1 MNEQKRELLSALV
14 DDELAQEASS
24 VIETLLEDNEAKQT
38 WSRYHL
44 IGNSLRGHLPGHI
57 VDISS
62 NVSQTIASEPTILAP
77 AIKSSSRKSSD
88 LMKPVMG
95 FAIAASVA
103 AVAIFN
109 VQQAKQFPETGQP
122 VIAQSSIA
130 TSQPSLATSPQLVN
144 QQTAQAQVYQVKHI
158 DPRLNRYLV
167 NYNEYRANT
176 GVSGMP
182 PHVRM
187 VANGAESNE
196 QLNKPVNKPD
206 E

>member
-1 MNEQKRELLSALV
+1 MNDTKREQLSALV
-14 DDELAQEASS
+14 DDELTQEATS
-24 VIETLLEDNEAKQT
+24 VIESLLEDNEAKET
-38 WSRYHL
+38 WARYHL
-44 IGNSLRGHLPGHI
+44 IGDSLRGRLPGHI
-57 VDISS
+57 GDISS
-62 NVSQTIASEPTILAP
+62 GVSQALASEPTILAP
-77 AIKSSSRKSSD
+77 AKKSVNRKSSD

-109 VQQAKQFPETGQP
+109 VQQARQIPETGQP

-130 TSQPSLATSPQLVN
+130 TSQPSLVTSIATPQLVN
-144 QQTAQAQVYQVKHI
+144 QQTGQARVYQAKNV

-187 VANGAESNE
+187 VANEARSSE
-196 QLNKPVNKPD
+196 QLNKPD

>member
-1 MNEQKRELLSALV
+1 MNDKKREQLSALV
-14 DDELAQEASS
+14 DDELTQEATS
-24 VIETLLEDNEAKQT
+24 VIESLLEDNEAKET
-38 WSRYHL
+38 WARYHL
-44 IGNSLRGHLPGHI
+44 IGDSLRGHLPGHI
-57 VDISS
+57 GDISS
-62 NVSQTIASEPTILAP
+62 GVSQALASEPTILAP
-77 AIKSSSRKSSD
+77 AKKSANRKSSD

-103 AVAIFN
+103 SVAIFN
-109 VQQAKQFPETGQP
+109 VQQARQIPETGQP

-130 TSQPSLATSPQLVN
+130 TSQPSLVTSIATPQLVN
-144 QQTAQAQVYQVKHI
+144 QQTGHAQVYQAKNV

-187 VANGAESNE
+187 VANDTQTNE
-196 QLNKPVNKPD
+196 QLDKLD

>member
-1 MNEQKRELLSALV
+1 MNEQKREQISALV
-14 DDELAQEASS
+14 DDELTHESS
-24 VIETLLEDNEAKQT
+24 PAIDSLLQDNEAKET
-38 WSRYHL
+38 WARYHL
-44 IGNSLRGHLPGHI
+44 IGDSLRGCLPRHI
-57 VDISS
+57 VDIST
-62 NVSQTIASEPTILAP
+62 NVSQAIASEPTVLAP
-77 AIKSSSRKSSD
+77 VKKKSSD

-109 VQQAKQFPETGQP
+109 VQQSNQISETGQISKTGQV

-130 TSQPSLATSPQLVN
+130 TSQPSLATSIATPQLVT
-144 QQTAQAQVYQVKHI
+144 QQKGQAQVYQVRNI

-167 NYNEYRANT
+167 NHNEYRANT

-187 VANGAESNE
+187 VANVPEP
-196 QLNKPVNKPD
+196 NK
-206 E
+206 